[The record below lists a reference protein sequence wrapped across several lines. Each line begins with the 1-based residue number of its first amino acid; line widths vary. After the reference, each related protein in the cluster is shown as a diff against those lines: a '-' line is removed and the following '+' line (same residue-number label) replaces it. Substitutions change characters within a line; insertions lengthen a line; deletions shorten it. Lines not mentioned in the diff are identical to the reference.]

1 MKRREEERFENN
13 AQAEFAP
20 SRERS
25 NGRKIERSHLCEA
38 RRKGK
43 ERLRKRRTGRWWGN
57 AARSVGIRSPPPR
70 STAER
75 LFFELGSRVEL
86 WIRKP

>member
-38 RRKGK
+38 RRRGK
-43 ERLRKRRTGRWWGN
+43 EALKEKDGEMVGGTRQG
-57 AARSVGIRSPPPR
+57 ASVSAPLHRGAPWRDYFSN
-70 STAER
+70 
-75 LFFELGSRVEL
+75 
-86 WIRKP
+86 

>member
-38 RRKGK
+38 RRRGK
-43 ERLRKRRTGRWWGN
+43 ERLRKRRTGRWWGE
-57 AARSVGIRSPPPR
+57 RGKERRYPLP
-70 STAER
+70 STAEHR
-75 LFFELGSRVEL
+75 GETIFRTRFPGGTVD
-86 WIRKP
+86 